1 MLKIYKKIFRE
12 VKSKIKLK
20 DTSLKFKDKKYF
32 YWVRT
37 EEKGNYPKRM
47 RQVIDKSKP
56 EETYFDGDYEK
67 KN

>member
-1 MLKIYKKIFRE
+1 MLKIYRKIFRS
-12 VKSKIKLK
+12 KSKIKLK

-37 EEKGNYPKRM
+37 EEKGNYPKNET
-47 RQVIDKSKP
+47 VIDKSKP

-67 KN
+67 EN